1 MKHHWV
7 ILTGEYPP
15 ACGGVGDYTAQL
27 AARLAQCDHDVTVIT
42 SSMAE
47 EKSEHNDSGVRVLR
61 SPQAFRVSGLAQ
73 MERILRLLRPDRLLV
88 QYTPHAFGYKAMN
101 LPLANSLSRWG
112 RSIAPLWVIFHEV
125 AFPFSSSKPQYMVL
139 AAVTHMMAR
148 TIAQSAARI
157 FVTAWAW
164 KRVLRRICARWAAS
178 EWLPVPS
185 NLEGVAPVG
194 TSLPA
199 ADDGE
204 VWLGHLGAY
213 GPLAQAVLEAAGQEL
228 LPRYPRAKM
237 VLLGR
242 GSEALAQQWQKRGV
256 AWADRLLVPGV
267 VPAAELAA
275 WLQRCQMLLQPYPD
289 GVSSRRTTAMAA
301 LCYGLPLA
309 TNLGPL
315 SEPFWSVRLPA
326 MAASPRTEDLLE
338 LTDQLL
344 GDARRR
350 AELARHGQ
358 QLYQELFRW
367 DCLLTRLLV

>member
-1 MKHHWV
+1 MKHRWA

-15 ACGGVGDYTAQL
+15 ECGGVGDHTAQL
-27 AARLAQCDHDVTVIT
+27 AVRLAQCDQNVTVIT
-42 SSMAE
+42 SSAE
-47 EKSEHNDSGVRVLR
+47 EESESSGDGVRILR
-61 SPQAFRVSGLAQ
+61 IPSAFRVSGLDRT
-73 MERILRLLRPDRLLV
+73 ERILRQLRPDRLLL

-101 LPLANSLSRWG
+101 LPLANFLGRWG
-112 RSIAPLWVIFHEV
+112 RAIAPLWVIFHEV
-125 AFPFSSSKPQYMVL
+125 AFPFSLSKPQYMVL

-148 TIAQSAARI
+148 MIAQRASRI

-164 KRVLRRICARWAAS
+164 KRVLRRICPQGAAS

-185 NLEGVAPVG
+185 NLEGVSPAG
-194 TSLPA
+194 ASLPA
-199 ADDGE
+199 GEEGE

-213 GPLAQAVLEAAGQEL
+213 GPLAESVLEAAGQEL

-242 GSEALAQQWQKRGV
+242 GSEALARQWQKRGV
-256 AWADRLLVPGV
+256 AWADRLVVPGV
-267 VPAAELAA
+267 LPAAELVA
-275 WLQRCQMLLQPYPD
+275 WLQGCQILLQPYPD

-301 LCYGLPLA
+301 LCCGIPLV

-315 SEPFWSVRLPA
+315 SEPFWSVRLPSI
-326 MAASPRTEDLLE
+326 AATPRTEDLLE
-338 LTDQLL
+338 LAGQLL

-350 AELARHGQ
+350 AELALHGQ

-367 DCLLTRLLV
+367 NCLLTRLRV